1 MKKSKYIYFYVL
13 KNIQLCPIFQNLN
26 MRYLKSTISV
36 LRKLIL
42 LGWAL
47 AVVWIYIGNLVNFHQ
62 NRIWGKQL
70 IPVACYST
78 RAKEKDGLF
87 ISKSDSDS
95 RLSLPGMHFDFS
107 TPAWDA
113 TGLPVVETI
122 TANIPL
128 SDAPVLQQDFVTLSF
143 RGPPSA

>member
-1 MKKSKYIYFYVL
+1 
-13 KNIQLCPIFQNLN
+13 
-26 MRYLKSTISV
+26 MRYLHSV
-36 LRKLIL
+36 TSVFRKLIL

-47 AVVWIYIGNLVNFHQ
+47 AIVWIYLGNLVNFHQ

-87 ISKSDSDS
+87 IVKSDTDLRLTLPGQHFEFSMPDQQVSDIDYIEFVS
-95 RLSLPGMHFDFS
+95 DYLSLPD
-107 TPAWDA
+107 
-113 TGLPVVETI
+113 I
-122 TANIPL
+122 
-128 SDAPVLQQDFVTLSF
+128 PVLQQVFEALSF

>member
-1 MKKSKYIYFYVL
+1 MYVL
-13 KNIQLCPIFQNLN
+13 KNIQLCRIFQNLN
-26 MRYLKSTISV
+26 MRYLRSAASV

-47 AVVWIYIGNLVNFHQ
+47 AVVWIYLGNLVNFHQ

-87 ISKSDSDS
+87 VVTNDSDS
-95 RLSLPGMHFDFS
+95 RLSLPGLYFDFT
-107 TPAWDA
+107 TPAQA
-113 TGLPVVETI
+113 VTELPVFGFISVYTS
-122 TANIPL
+122 L
-128 SDAPVLQQDFVTLSF
+128 SDAPVLLQDFAALSY

>member
-1 MKKSKYIYFYVL
+1 MR
-13 KNIQLCPIFQNLN
+13 NL
-26 MRYLKSTISV
+26 RSATSV

-42 LGWAL
+42 IGWAF
-47 AVVWIYIGNLVNFHQ
+47 AVVWIYMGNLVNFHQ

-87 ISKSDSDS
+87 VVKNDTDS
-95 RLSLPGMHFDFS
+95 RISLPGLHFDFS
-107 TPAWDA
+107 VPAQDIPV
-113 TGLPVVETI
+113 LPVIETI
-122 TANIPL
+122 TAYIPL
-128 SDAPVLQQDFVTLSF
+128 SDAPVLRQDFVALSF